1 MKQLILLICFIA
13 LMNPV
18 FSNENIKDSIT
29 IGYCVV
35 IKKCDSI
42 HRLETGP
49 IAEVYAFIHV
59 AYPDFCADLNY
70 ILEKSPYYRENC
82 FEREI
87 YVEKMRINK
96 KWKYK
101 RFKYKKQNIYL

>member
-1 MKQLILLICFIA
+1 MKRLILFIFIVALIQ
-13 LMNPV
+13 PV
-18 FSNENIKDSIT
+18 FSHEKKKDSIT
-29 IGYCVV
+29 IGYYVF

-42 HRLETGP
+42 HRLETGS

-101 RFKYKKQNIYL
+101 RLKFKTKNIYL